1 MRSPIVADD
10 VILQPIS
17 QAFAARL
24 AAGLAAGDLT
34 SVTAGDGWPHQ
45 DTADALRLAAQG
57 SGLCWLVIL
66 DGLVIGDC
74 GTHGPVSAGTVEIGY
89 GLAAPYRGRGYGN
102 QVVSTLADWLVS
114 QADVAEVIAHTDA
127 GNIPSRRVLERAG
140 FRLTGEQDGECRYV
154 LCGRNPRQ

>member
-1 MRSPIVADD
+1 MCVAPKEKHDMRPPIVAGD
-10 VILQPIS
+10 VILRPIG
-17 QAFAARL
+17 QAL
-24 AAGLAAGDLT
+24 AAKLAAGDLT
-34 SVTAGDGWPHQ
+34 SVAAGDGWPHQ

-102 QVVSTLADWLVS
+102 QVVSTLADWL
-114 QADVAEVIAHTDA
+114 
-127 GNIPSRRVLERAG
+127 
-140 FRLTGEQDGECRYV
+140 
-154 LCGRNPRQ
+154 